1 MTRNKGD
8 GTGTA
13 HIGPCVTSQIGHG
26 PRRLNLNLK
35 FKCVLLC
42 ADLFF
47 IMRSRDK
54 VSGSLAQRA
63 VVPSPAGE
71 SFF

>member
-1 MTRNKGD
+1 M
-8 GTGTA
+8 
-13 HIGPCVTSQIGHG
+13 TSQIGHG
-26 PRRLNLNLK
+26 PRRLDLNLK

-47 IMRSRDK
+47 ITRSRDK